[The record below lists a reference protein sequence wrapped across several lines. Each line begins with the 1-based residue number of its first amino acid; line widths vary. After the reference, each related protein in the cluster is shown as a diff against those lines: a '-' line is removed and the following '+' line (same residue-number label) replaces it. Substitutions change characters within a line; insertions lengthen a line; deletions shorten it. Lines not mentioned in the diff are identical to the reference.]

1 MDNIAK
7 LLFIFVPQWKY
18 YDYMQ
23 SIDASRYELL
33 NFAVLNLMSRFIA
46 EILTMGRKRKPES
59 FEKVEITGI
68 AAGGKAI
75 AKIEGMV
82 VFVPFAAPGDI
93 ADITFRKKKKKHA
106 EGTVDRFHSYSPLRA
121 EPFCSH
127 FGICGGCKWQHIT
140 YTEQLKFKQQQV
152 VDNLERIGKM
162 DIPAVN
168 NILPSPKTTFYRNKL
183 EYTFSSI
190 RWLTREEIESGEEI
204 KETSALG
211 FHIPGRFDKVLDIKK
226 CYLQKD
232 PSNQIRLEVKKY
244 AVENGIPFFHLR
256 KQEGLLR
263 NLIIRTSSTGDV
275 MVIVVFSGRDERIVD
290 GLLSHLRDTFP
301 EITSLLYV
309 INPKANDTINDLDA
323 ELFHGKDHITE
334 RMEDLEFM
342 TGPKSFFQTNPCQ
355 AYNLYKVV
363 RDFASPQK
371 HEVIYDLY
379 TGTGTIANFIA
390 RDAGKVTGIEYVQ
403 EAIDYAVL
411 NSDLN
416 GIGNTNFFAGD
427 IRRLLSSEFVEKN
440 GAPHTVILDP
450 PRTGIHKDIAKKI
463 TEIKPSKIVYVS
475 CNPSTQSRD
484 LQILSEHYKIVKVQ
498 PVDMFPHTH
507 HVENVVLC
515 EPFM

>member
-1 MDNIAK
+1 
-7 LLFIFVPQWKY
+7 
-18 YDYMQ
+18 
-23 SIDASRYELL
+23 
-33 NFAVLNLMSRFIA
+33 
-46 EILTMGRKRKPES
+46 MGRKRKAET

-75 AKIEGMV
+75 AKIAGMV

-93 ADITFRKKKKKHA
+93 VDITFRKKKKKHA
-106 EGTVDRFHSYSPLRA
+106 EGTIDRFHSYSPLRT

-127 FGICGGCKWQHIT
+127 FGVCGGCRWQHLS

-152 VDNLERIGKM
+152 ADNLERIGKM
-162 DIPAVN
+162 GAPPLE
-168 NILPSPKTTFYRNKL
+168 NILSSPKTAWYRNKL
-183 EYTFSSI
+183 EYTFSSM
-190 RWLTREEIESGEEI
+190 RWLTKEEIESGEEI
-204 KETSALG
+204 KDTGALG

-226 CYLQKD
+226 CYLQD
-232 PSNQIRLEVKKY
+232 EPSNSIRLEVKRY
-244 AVENGIPFFHLR
+244 AIENGISFFHLR
-256 KQEGLLR
+256 KQEGMLR
-263 NLIIRTSSTGDV
+263 NLIIRTSTTGDV
-275 MVIVVFSGRDERIVD
+275 MVIVVFSERDEKVVD
-290 GLLSHLRDTFP
+290 MLLGHIRDTFP
-301 EITSLLYV
+301 QVTSLLYV
-309 INPKANDTINDLDA
+309 INPKANDTITDLHT

-342 TGPKSFFQTNPCQ
+342 TGPKSFFQTNPFQ

-390 RDAGKVTGIEYVQ
+390 RNAGKVIGIEYVQ

-411 NSDLN
+411 NSDIN
-416 GIGNTNFFAGD
+416 GIGNTKFFAGD
-427 IRRLLSSEFVEKN
+427 IRKLLSSEFIEKN
-440 GAPHTVILDP
+440 GAPHTIILDP
-450 PRTGIHKDIAKKI
+450 PRTGIHKDIANAI

-475 CNPSTQSRD
+475 CNPATQSRD
-484 LQILSEHYKIVKVQ
+484 LQILSNHYKIARVQ

-515 EPFM
+515 EPLM